1 MNKHWLTVGLVV
13 LGYAVLAVGLSYY
26 QTIPSNEEKTAQY
39 VTPVLINTNPV
50 TDEIAGQ
57 LSEKEQYGEQPIE
70 VDGERLGK
78 FNPFR
83 L

>member
-1 MNKHWLTVGLVV
+1 MNKHWLTAILIV
-13 LGYAVLAVGLSYY
+13 LGYTAVAVGLSYY
-26 QTIPSNEEKTAQY
+26 QTIPSSEEKSAQY
-39 VTPVLINTNPV
+39 VTPVLINTNPI

-57 LSEKEQYGEQPIE
+57 LSEKEQYGEQPIV
-70 VDGERLGK
+70 VDGEKLGK